1 MGARRRRYTDAD
13 VDVPAQRPDA
23 PPRVVL
29 ASASPRRADLLRQ
42 IGLLFEVWT
51 GAAEAE
57 VWGASADGPDGGG
70 RWTRDAVR
78 AQAQRRAEDKA
89 RLAAAT
95 YPDAVVIAADTMVAV
110 DGVVLGKPRSP
121 DDAAAML
128 CRLSGRAHDVTT
140 AVAVV
145 HARRGIGLVDAS
157 TTRVVFRPLRR
168 HEIHRYVATGEPMDK
183 AGAYGIQGRA
193 ALFVE
198 RVEGDYFGVVG
209 LPLALLGRLLEAAG
223 VPPL

>member
-1 MGARRRRYTDAD
+1 M
-13 VDVPAQRPDA
+13 
-23 PPRVVL
+23 VL
-29 ASASPRRADLLRQ
+29 ASASPRRAELLRQ
-42 IGLLFEVWT
+42 IGLAFRVWT

-57 VWGASADGPDGGG
+57 LWGVSAEGPDGGGG
-70 RWTRDAVR
+70 RWTRGAVR

-89 RLAAAT
+89 RLAAAAH
-95 YPDAVVIAADTMVAV
+95 PDAVVVAADTMVAV
-110 DGVVLGKPRSP
+110 DGVVLGKPTSP

-128 CRLSGRAHDVTT
+128 SRLSGRAHEVTT
-140 AVAVV
+140 AVAVA
-145 HARRGIGLVDAS
+145 HARRGVWLVDAS

-168 HEIHRYVATGEPMDK
+168 DEIHRYVATGEPMDK